1 MPSSWNHAQ
10 LALRAGI
17 VPSKNP
23 HESLPAALLP
33 KAESTH
39 EENKMLIFEAIKKIP
54 VADVATGRYHLQ
66 LTHKGEYATCTCPLP
81 THKQGDRSRS
91 FSINLSKNY
100 WRCFSESCNE
110 NNGGKKGGDV
120 INLVSLMEGC
130 GPKEAAERL
139 SGWYG
144 VGQAKTPQR
153 MAEGSKPTEMQKTYP
168 EPSTGSDSVKYMQGI
183 DAWFDELFKRR
194 EKEVDVDY
202 WKRTRNGVKAKL
214 IESFRNGK
222 RQAQGLPTQ

>member
-1 MPSSWNHAQ
+1 
-10 LALRAGI
+10 
-17 VPSKNP
+17 
-23 HESLPAALLP
+23 
-33 KAESTH
+33 
-39 EENKMLIFEAIKKIP
+39 MLNFEAIKQIP
-54 VADVATGRYHLQ
+54 LADVATGRYHLQ

-81 THKQGDRSRS
+81 THKQGDRSRC
-91 FSINLSKNY
+91 FSIKLTKNY
-100 WRCFSESCNE
+100 WRCCSASCNE
-110 NNGGKKGGDV
+110 NNGGKKGGAV
-120 INLVSLMEGC
+120 IHFVALMEGC
-130 GPKEAAERL
+130 GPKDAAERL

-153 MAEGSKPTEMQKTYP
+153 TPEGSKPTEMQKTYP

-222 RQAQGLPTQ
+222 RQAQGLPPQ

>member
-1 MPSSWNHAQ
+1 
-10 LALRAGI
+10 
-17 VPSKNP
+17 
-23 HESLPAALLP
+23 
-33 KAESTH
+33 
-39 EENKMLIFEAIKKIP
+39 MLNFEAIKKIH
-54 VADVATGRYHLQ
+54 VTDVATGQYHLQ

-91 FSINLSKNY
+91 FSINLNGNY
-100 WRCFSESCNE
+100 WRCFSETCNA
-110 NNGGKKGGDV
+110 NNGRKKGGDV
-120 INLVSLMEGC
+120 INLVALMEGC
-130 GPKEAAERL
+130 GMKEAAERL

-144 VGQAKTPQR
+144 VGQIKTPQR
-153 MAEGSKPTEMQKTYP
+153 MAEGSKPKPETEMQRTIQNP
-168 EPSTGSDSVKYMQGI
+168 TASSDSVKYMQGI

-222 RQAQGLPTQ
+222 RQAQGLLPQ